1 MNDYDV
7 LGKVMVVEGIM
18 RVKTG
23 WLAYNNG
30 AIHPVCP
37 VHPSMPVPEMGARVK
52 GVKSGTNC
60 RKKENLFYLFTLN
73 LSSER
78 IKTVAIIVTSLRLSS
93 ISGNGCRL
101 QSL

>member
-23 WLAYNNG
+23 RLAYNNG

-37 VHPSMPVPEMGARVK
+37 VHPSMPVPEMSARVK
-52 GVKSGTNC
+52 GVKSGTNF
-60 RKKENLFYLFTLN
+60 RKKKKSCFIFSPLTFPRKELKL
-73 LSSER
+73 
-78 IKTVAIIVTSLRLSS
+78 
-93 ISGNGCRL
+93 
-101 QSL
+101 